1 MTRRRHGRGR
11 QAPRRGY
18 YWDGLQWPATAVPA
32 GPAQTA
38 LVLVDSTAQE
48 FMPATLVR
56 IRGNM
61 WVQNSGSASDAGPS
75 VINAKLMYVEVTDA
89 QTMSGDHQAID
100 THEEDIAIRQL
111 WAHTWRGAA
120 TVAGAEDEAVVI
132 DAEVDVKAK
141 LKLHASGKAL
151 LLMLLE
157 TSSAA
162 NFWVTGG
169 YLRCLLQHG

>member
-1 MTRRRHGRGR
+1 MAGRKHGRGR
-11 QAPRRGY
+11 QAPRKGY

-32 GPAQTA
+32 GPAQTI

-56 IRGNM
+56 IRGNL
-61 WVQNSGSASDAGPS
+61 WVQNSGSASDAGAS
-75 VINAKLMYVEVTDA
+75 VINAKLMYVEVDDA

-111 WAHTWRGAA
+111 WAHTFRGAA
-120 TVAGAEDEAVVI
+120 TVAGSEDEAVVI
-132 DAEVDVKAK
+132 DAEIDVKAK
-141 LKLHASGKAL
+141 VRMKASGKAL
-151 LLMLLE
+151 LLLLME
-157 TSSAA
+157 TSSPAL
-162 NFWVTGG
+162 FWTTGG